1 MPVCTR
7 NYTCQNLN
15 ANTLE
20 KEALLGKP
28 VSDDISTKWST
39 WLAHLS
45 KITEY
50 SINRQYTNNASQVLF
65 KSLHGFADSSSVAYG
80 VAIYLRQVHDDRT
93 TSVALVTA
101 KARVLPIKEITGAE
115 LVAAHLLSKK
125 LIHIANL
132 LEISM
137 SQIFAWTDSAIVL
150 HWLNTPPH
158 RLQIF
163 VANRIANITERL
175 PQSNWRHVGTKENP
189 ADLLSR
195 GMYATN
201 LAESKLWWK

>member
-1 MPVCTR
+1 M
-7 NYTCQNLN
+7 Q
-15 ANTLE
+15 TLL
-20 KEALLGKP
+20 KKKLSWDKP
-28 VSDDISTKWST
+28 VSDDISTIWST

-65 KSLHGFADSSSVAYG
+65 KSLHGFADSSLVAYG

-101 KARVLPIKEITGAE
+101 KARVLSIKEITVPRAE
-115 LVAAHLLSKK
+115 LVAAHHLSKM

-132 LEISM
+132 LEIST